1 MSEPY
6 HRAEDAF
13 SEIGAARAG
22 GRWNSSRTR
31 VVYASGSLALASL
44 ERLIHTFSVR
54 GLEGLWVHTFHFEEA
69 DALRLPDD
77 QLPEDWN
84 RKPVPPDWHAPP
96 PKLTQQIGDDWAARQ
111 ASLLLRVPSAVL
123 PQEHNY
129 LINPLHPSFALDRLE
144 PAQQFRFDERVAS
157 LLEPGAE
164 EGKIGKE

>member
-13 SEIGAARAG
+13 SGVGAARAG
-22 GRWNSSRTR
+22 GRWNSPDTR
-31 VVYASGSLALASL
+31 VVYASDSLALASL
-44 ERLIHTFSVR
+44 ERLVHTLSVR
-54 GLEGLWVHTFHFEEA
+54 GLAGLWVHEFHFKEA
-69 DALRLPDD
+69 DALRLPGE

-96 PKLTQQIGDDWAARQ
+96 SKLTQQIGDDWAARQ

-129 LINPLHPSFALDRLE
+129 LINPAHPGFSPERLE
-144 PAQQFRFDERVAS
+144 PAQRFRFDARVVS
-157 LLEPGAE
+157 LLG
-164 EGKIGKE
+164 